1 MKTLI
6 LPLLITAACCAQQVV
21 TPTTQE
27 PVGPPSGDNASD
39 YNIVNSFETGY
50 RFTSIGGNLDEYKSQ
65 VNYPAGLRL
74 LGSSFGMYSRD
85 GHGTYFDELTL
96 STVGLG
102 GDPYESATLRIAK
115 NNLYRFDMTWRLN
128 DYYNPGL
135 ISAGQTG
142 GNFRDT
148 RYTSQD
154 DDLTL
159 FPQSK
164 IKFFIGYSRS
174 VQEGPEI
181 TAVGAFVAVP
191 VTTPGTAP
199 GTAPVP
205 APTPSSTPDTALFTS
220 LRDATNEYRLGSEF
234 QLLGVTVNFMHGW
247 QDFKEDFM
255 TPPQVAGT
263 PTTLFTNPYHGT
275 SPYWRVGLFTNRK
288 WVSVNGRFT
297 YTGSR
302 RAYISDQ
309 SPFLPGASG
318 PNLAGLQ
325 VVSMGTGNRPA
336 ATGNLSIS
344 FLLGPKLTLTNS
356 TGVYNIRTEGDSE
369 FLQLNNGTGQF
380 VVQDF
385 QYLGI
390 RTITNQTDLN
400 YRMRK
405 WIGFF
410 AGYHYSDRSINSVLT
425 LGMPAYE
432 QTSILNAGVFGVR
445 IQPLAPLTILLDGEV
460 GHANRPFSPK
470 SDKNYQTLNARIQY
484 KKKSLMLS
492 AYAQSNYN
500 NDSITLT
507 AYSSHAR
514 TYAANASWSPLGWL
528 SFNADYVKLHLDT
541 LGGLSFFDSGTLLEN
556 QYSLYI
562 SNLQTG
568 NIGLRFALGKRVD
581 LYTGY
586 SHIQDTGDGRN
597 NPLGT
602 GFGTTIPAFQA
613 AQTFPMKFLSPLGR
627 VSVKISNRVRWNVG
641 YQYYGY
647 HEDFFATGDFLP
659 SNAYRA
665 TTAYSS
671 FLWSF

>member
-6 LPLLITAACCAQQVV
+6 LTLITAAACCAQQVV
-21 TPTTQE
+21 TPTQD
-27 PVGPPSGDNASD
+27 PVGPPAGDNTSD

-50 RFTSIGGNLDEYKSQ
+50 RFVSVGGDPEAYKSQ
-65 VNYPAGLRL
+65 VNYDNGVRL

-85 GHGTYFDELTL
+85 GHGKYFDELTL
-96 STVGLG
+96 TTVGLG

-135 ISAGQTG
+135 TSAGQSG

-148 RYTSQD
+148 RFTSQD

-181 TAVGAFVAVP
+181 TNVGGLFATTQTPAVAGQD
-191 VTTPGTAP
+191 TTG
-199 GTAPVP
+199 
-205 APTPSSTPDTALFTS
+205 FTS
-220 LRDATNEYRLGSEF
+220 LRDATNEYRLGNEF
-234 QLLGVTVNFMHGW
+234 QLLGVTVNWMHGW
-247 QDFKEDFM
+247 QDFKEDFL
-255 TPPQVAGT
+255 TPPVASGT
-263 PTTLFTNPYHGT
+263 PTTLLTNPYHGT

-288 WVSVNGRFT
+288 WFNLNGRFT
-297 YTGSR
+297 YTGTR
-302 RAYISDQ
+302 RAYVSDQ
-309 SPFLPGASG
+309 SPFLPAAG
-318 PNLAGLQ
+318 PNLGPLQ
-325 VVSMGTGNRPA
+325 VVTMGTGNRPA
-336 ATGNLSIS
+336 ATGNLTIT
-344 FLLGPKLTLTNS
+344 FLLGPKLTLSNS
-356 TGVYNIRTEGDSE
+356 TGLYNIRTEGDYE

-380 VVQDF
+380 VTQDF

-390 RTITNQTDLN
+390 RTITNRTDLN
-400 YRMRK
+400 YQFRK

-410 AGYHYSDRSINSVLT
+410 AGYDYSDRSIGSILT
-425 LGMPAYE
+425 LGAPLYE
-432 QTSILNAGVFGVR
+432 QTNILNAGVFGVR
-445 IQPLAPLTILLDGEV
+445 VRPLAPLTILLSGEV
-460 GHANRPFSPK
+460 GHANRPFAPK
-470 SDKNYQTLNARIQY
+470 SDKNYQTLNARVQY

-492 AYAQSNYN
+492 AYAQTNYN
-500 NDSITLT
+500 NDSISLT

-514 TYAANASWSPLGWL
+514 TYAANVSWAPLAWL

-541 LGGLSFFDSGTLLEN
+541 LGGLSFFDSGELLQN

-562 SNLQTG
+562 SNLHTG

-581 LYTGY
+581 LYAGY

-602 GFGTTIPAFQA
+602 GFGTTIPEFQA
-613 AQTFPMKFLSPLGR
+613 AQTFPMKYLSPLAR
-627 VSVKISNRVRWNVG
+627 VSVQISNRIRWNVG

-647 HEDFFATGDFLP
+647 HEDFFTGQDFLP
-659 SNAYRA
+659 DHAYRA
-665 TTAYSS
+665 QTAYSS
-671 FLWSF
+671 VLWSF